1 MKLELGY
8 VNIHDIQFAD
18 QSKVEGGVLYV
29 NQDDVKNLVLEDE
42 NIKSVTLEIAKPGE
56 SVRIMPVKDVI
67 EPRCKVEGPGD
78 IFPGVI
84 SKVDTVGSGKT
95 NVLRGSAVVTTGK
108 IVAFQE
114 GIIDM
119 SGEGAKYTPF
129 SQTNNLVL
137 VVEPID
143 GLKQHDHE
151 KAVRFAGL
159 NPEAEGDPGP
169 RCECGHGSLPR
180 GL

>member
-29 NQDDVKNLVLEDE
+29 NKEDIKNLVLEDE
-42 NIKSVTLEIAKPGE
+42 NIKSVELEIAKPGD
-56 SVRIMPVKDVI
+56 SIRIMPVKDVI
-67 EPRCKVEGPGD
+67 EPRCKVEGPGG

-119 SGEGAKYTPF
+119 SGEGARVHPLLPDSTTW
-129 SQTNNLVL
+129 SWCWS
-137 VVEPID
+137 
-143 GLKQHDHE
+143 
-151 KAVRFAGL
+151 
-159 NPEAEGDPGP
+159 PERAWISTSM
-169 RCECGHGSLPR
+169 RRLCVWLA
-180 GL
+180 